1 MKNKSFILGF
11 SYLITQFICILIKSY
26 FKSALIYWLGL
37 FFALL
42 FLVSAV
48 ISSVFRNKRELSKY
62 NFIPIIL
69 FSVSLCMIIYN
80 FYYSKKVEPILCLDG
95 CEIRVS
101 GTVSELPY
109 ISNNKYYYEIK
120 TDNIQDF
127 DNNIYENT
135 SVRVSANTDLDFKL
149 YDKVEFSATV
159 YLSNEYL
166 QSQNIYL
173 NGYIEEYYDF
183 NIIGTKSKDLKY
195 YIQNF
200 KKYVINKLDNIYD
213 DFSYLPIAI
222 ITGDRSRIPESILDN
237 FKSAGIYHIMAVSGM
252 HIGIFI
258 SIITIVLSVIIKRKK
273 LLSFISIIFV
283 LFYMAFVGFTPSVTR
298 SGIMNI
304 IILFGIII
312 SKKADVINSLGI
324 AVFIICLLNPFA
336 VGDVG
341 LLLSVGST
349 LGIILYCNKISIWIT
364 ERLQKVI
371 NINFILKKLISTICV
386 SISVMVFTIPMM
398 IYFFGEIAVY
408 SIITNLLVINI
419 VPVFM
424 VFIILS
430 IVGLDNIIVTSIVRY
445 IGSFIEWSAK
455 LISSIP
461 YSTIKTNK
469 KFVIMWLIIT
479 IFIILF
485 ISVVKDIFPYR
496 KLVCILCFI
505 TLVISSVIYNIYN
518 IDRIKITIL
527 NCGNGYSIVITKNN
541 DCVIL
546 GCGGSDG
553 NAYTLSN
560 YLENNNIDNI
570 DYLIIPKTNGEYS
583 RYFKQLGSN
592 FNISQ
597 LGVYNSESITSAYE
611 EILSSYNIEYL
622 EQYRNINIWDNI
634 QIDFYKAKSQ
644 VWSRIIVCDYS
655 LLICPSSSDFNL
667 LPEIWIKNNICI
679 MTDMTK
685 NFNLSSCDMLILSCS
700 DVGDI
705 NTTDLGIDIYST
717 AIDNNICLYIK
728 NDRVSIGSEGKWQ
741 D

>member
-1 MKNKSFILGF
+1 
-11 SYLITQFICILIKSY
+11 
-26 FKSALIYWLGL
+26 
-37 FFALL
+37 
-42 FLVSAV
+42 
-48 ISSVFRNKRELSKY
+48 
-62 NFIPIIL
+62 
-69 FSVSLCMIIYN
+69 
-80 FYYSKKVEPILCLDG
+80 
-95 CEIRVS
+95 
-101 GTVSELPY
+101 
-109 ISNNKYYYEIK
+109 
-120 TDNIQDF
+120 
-127 DNNIYENT
+127 
-135 SVRVSANTDLDFKL
+135 
-149 YDKVEFSATV
+149 
-159 YLSNEYL
+159 
-166 QSQNIYL
+166 
-173 NGYIEEYYDF
+173 
-183 NIIGTKSKDLKY
+183 
-195 YIQNF
+195 
-200 KKYVINKLDNIYD
+200 
-213 DFSYLPIAI
+213 
-222 ITGDRSRIPESILDN
+222 
-237 FKSAGIYHIMAVSGM
+237 MAVSGM

-667 LPEIWIKNNICI
+667 LPENWIKNNICI

-685 NFNLSSCDMLILSCS
+685 NFDLSSCDMLILSCS